1 MAGIGPD
8 DRPGDGVNNV
18 AIILDEEIAMESRV
32 R

>member
-1 MAGIGPD
+1 MVGIGPD

-18 AIILDEEIAMESRV
+18 AIDEEMAMESRV